1 MSGTEQRTVEGEG
14 GGNAGGAGGEADA
27 ETRARA
33 LGWRPKEQFT
43 GDPERW
49 LPADQFLQRG
59 YESPGMM
66 RQNLH
71 RLTDEITAVR
81 NQNLELRQ
89 RIDESV
95 QVVTDLTG
103 LVRTADKRAYEKARQ
118 ELLAEREKAV
128 QTGDTEAFNKVDVNL
143 RELEKTAPVE
153 RAAPDPA
160 RQPPPPGQTQQ
171 QPGNL
176 PPEVRAFYARNA
188 WYNTGMHTELARE
201 ADAIHVGLLNTRK
214 DLTLEQNLAEVE
226 RRLQRFFPDQ
236 WAAANGRT
244 MSQANGAGDGGG
256 GGGQGNGAASGGGRR
271 DDVSDVSPSGGGGG
285 QRRSDRNARNFDN
298 MPVESKQAYTRYAK
312 MLAGKGEPLTKDEWA
327 TDYWSQFEEV
337 A

>member
-1 MSGTEQRTVEGEG
+1 MSGTEQRTVEGDG
-14 GGNAGGAGGEADA
+14 GGNAGGAGGEGDA
-27 ETRARA
+27 EARARA

-71 RLTDEITAVR
+71 RLTDEITAVK

-89 RIDESV
+89 RVDESV

-128 QTGDTEAFNKVDVNL
+128 QTGDTDAFNKVDGNL

-153 RAAPDPA
+153 PTRAASDPTKPLPS
-160 RQPPPPGQTQQ
+160 QPTPPGQQG
-171 QPGNL
+171 QP
-176 PPEVRAFYARNA
+176 PAEARAFYARNP
-188 WYNTGMHTELARE
+188 WYNSGMHNELARE
-201 ADAIHVGLLNTRK
+201 ADAIHVGLLTTRK
-214 DLTLEQNLAEVE
+214 DMNLEQNLAEVE
-226 RRLQRFFPDQ
+226 RRIQQFFPQ
-236 WAAANGRT
+236 MWAAANGRT
-244 MSQANGAGDGGG
+244 VMPNGGGDGGA
-256 GGGQGNGAASGGGRR
+256 GGGQGNGGGGRR
-271 DDVSDVSPSGGGGG
+271 DDVGDVSPSGGGGG
-285 QRRSDRNARNFDN
+285 GTRRGDRNARNFDN
-298 MPVESKQAYTRYAK
+298 MPAESKQAYTRYAK
-312 MLAGKGEPLTKDEWA
+312 MLEGKGQPLTKDEWA

>member
-14 GGNAGGAGGEADA
+14 GGNAGGAGEGDP

-49 LPADQFLQRG
+49 LPAEQFLQRG

-89 RIDESV
+89 RVDESV

-103 LVRTADKRAYEKARQ
+103 LVRTADKRAYDKARQ

-128 QTGDTEAFNKVDVNL
+128 QTGDTDAFNKVDGNL

-153 RAAPDPA
+153 PTRAAPDPTKPLPH
-160 RQPPPPGQTQQ
+160 QPTPTG
-171 QPGNL
+171 QPGNM
-176 PPEVRAFYARNA
+176 PAEVRAFYGRNA
-188 WYNTGMHTELARE
+188 WYNSGMHTELARE

-214 DLTLEQNLAEVE
+214 DLNLEQNLAEVE
-226 RRLQRFFPDQ
+226 RRIQQFFPQ
-236 WAAANGRT
+236 LWAAANGRT
-244 MSQANGAGDGGG
+244 TMPNNGDGGDGGG
-256 GGGQGNGAASGGGRR
+256 GGRAADTRR
-271 DDVSDVSPSGGGGG
+271 DVVSDVSPSGGGGG
-285 QRRSDRNARNFDN
+285 ATRRGDRNARNWDN
-298 MPVESKQAYTRYAK
+298 MPQESKVAYARYAK
-312 MLAGKGEPLTKDEWA
+312 QLEGKGQPLTKEEWSQ
-327 TDYWSQFEEV
+327 TYWEQFEETV
-337 A
+337 